1 MVIGCRPE
9 YRPKLVSSIFWPA
22 HKSNNS
28 ISVSVSGAGAAVVRR
43 MSVAARRR
51 PAAAAAMVTGGGAV
65 ASS

>member
-51 PAAAAAMVTGGGAV
+51 PAAAAMVTGGGAV

>member
-9 YRPKLVSSIFWPA
+9 YRPKWVSSIFWPA

-28 ISVSVSGAGAAVVRR
+28 ISVSGAGAAAVRR

-51 PAAAAAMVTGGGAV
+51 PAAAMVTGGGAV
-65 ASS
+65 AGL

>member
-9 YRPKLVSSIFWPA
+9 YRPKWVSSIFWPA

-28 ISVSVSGAGAAVVRR
+28 ISVSGAGAAAAVRR

-51 PAAAAAMVTGGGAV
+51 PAAAMVTGGGAV
-65 ASS
+65 AGL

>member
-28 ISVSVSGAGAAVVRR
+28 ISVSGAAVVRR

>member
-9 YRPKLVSSIFWPA
+9 YRPKWVSSIFWPA

-28 ISVSVSGAGAAVVRR
+28 ISVSGAGAAAAAAVRR

-51 PAAAAAMVTGGGAV
+51 PAAAAMVTGGGAV
-65 ASS
+65 AGL

>member
-9 YRPKLVSSIFWPA
+9 YKPKLVSSIFWPA

-28 ISVSVSGAGAAVVRR
+28 ISVSVSGAAVVRR

>member
-9 YRPKLVSSIFWPA
+9 YRPKWVSSIFWPA

-28 ISVSVSGAGAAVVRR
+28 ISVSGAAAAVRR

-51 PAAAAAMVTGGGAV
+51 PAAAAMVTGGGAV
-65 ASS
+65 AGL

>member
-28 ISVSVSGAGAAVVRR
+28 ISVSVSGAGAAAVVRR

-51 PAAAAAMVTGGGAV
+51 PAAAMVTGGGAV
-65 ASS
+65 TSS